1 MTNRGNKVNLDSVE
15 IQDRIIRLI
24 AYYEQDKTLCTELE
38 WNEIFYRLLVRIKRS
53 LEKHL

>member
-1 MTNRGNKVNLDSVE
+1 VNLDSVE